1 MKYNPKIV
9 TEFFVSEG
17 LPRPELEY
25 RFHTERKWRFD
36 FAWPEAC
43 GLNGLALEVQGG
55 IWIQGG
61 HNRGAGLRKEHEKR
75 NEAAALGW
83 RILYVEPKDLCL
95 VTTVELI
102 KRCLGL

>member
-1 MKYNPKIV
+1 MLA
-9 TEFFVSEG
+9 FFESEG

-25 RFHTERKWRFD
+25 RFHPERKWRFD
-36 FAWPEAC
+36 FAWLKTGFGERFPD
-43 GLNGLALEVQGG
+43 LALEVQGG

-75 NEAAALGW
+75 NEAARLGW

-95 VTTVELI
+95 VATAKLI
-102 KRCLGL
+102 KDCLGL